1 MADDEAL
8 EREAAGYF
16 VEKYGLPVRLVTAE
30 NGIEAV
36 EKAKAERP
44 DIVLLDIRM
53 PGLDGIGAARE
64 IRTVLPGARI
74 LFLTAFGEFE
84 YAREAVRLRA
94 RDYLLKP
101 VSGDAFS
108 GAVLQAVREIDEE
121 RAGQTAR
128 RGTIRPEA
136 DPGLFELEKRL
147 VRSVLGADAEE
158 AERTGREL
166 VAFLESRG
174 GGAEEVEGKLEETKT
189 VLVRAIADSYD
200 PGPAFFRDAE
210 EEAARGRAAATD
222 NAQVPAAGGVFAVYA
237 RRLGALKANP
247 VSRMMEK
254 ISAYV
259 DANYGKPLTL
269 DEVRGLVGMSRFHF
283 SRLFK
288 RHARKSFSDYLAAR
302 RIEEAKRLL
311 LDPALSLKEICRLVG
326 YASPNYFTT
335 AFKRREGLSPTEY
348 RMLHLGG
355 TARSE
360 RK

>member
-16 VEKYGLPVRLVTAE
+16 VGKYDLPVRLVTAE

-53 PGLDGIGAARE
+53 PGMDGIGAARE
-64 IRTVLPGARI
+64 IRALLPDARI
-74 LFLTAFGEFE
+74 VFLTAFGEFE

-121 RAGQTAR
+121 RAGKATRLGA
-128 RGTIRPEA
+128 IRPED
-136 DPGLFELEKRL
+136 DPRLFELEKRL
-147 VRSVLGADAEE
+147 VRSVLGADEEE

-174 GGAEEVEGKLEETKT
+174 GAGELEGKLEETRA

-210 EEAARGRAAATD
+210 EEAARVRAAAGG
-222 NAQVPAAGGVFAVYA
+222 PAAVPEAGEVFAAYA
-237 RRLGALKANP
+237 RGLGALKANP

-254 ISAYV
+254 VSAYI

-269 DEVRGLVGMSRFHF
+269 DEVRGLVGLSRFHF

-288 RHARKSFSDYLAAR
+288 RHARRSFSDYLAGR

-355 TARSE
+355 TAKSE

>member
-8 EREAAGYF
+8 EREAAEYF
-16 VEKYGLPVRLVTAE
+16 VGEYGLPVRLVTAE

-36 EKAKAERP
+36 EKAKSERP
-44 DIVLLDIRM
+44 DIAFLDIRM

-64 IRTVLPGARI
+64 IRALLPDARI
-74 LFLTAFGEFE
+74 VFLTAFGEFE

-108 GAVLQAVREIDEE
+108 EAVLQAVREIDEE
-121 RAGQTAR
+121 RAGKSSR
-128 RGTIRPEA
+128 RGAIRPED
-136 DPGLFELEKRL
+136 DPALFELEKRL
-147 VRSVLGADAEE
+147 VRSVLRADEDE

-166 VAFLESRG
+166 VSFLETRV
-174 GGAEEVEGKLEETKT
+174 GADVIEGKLEETKA
-189 VLVRAIADSYD
+189 VLVRAISDSYD
-200 PGPAFFRDAE
+200 PGRAFFRDAE
-210 EEAARGRAAATD
+210 EEAAGRPGDASAPARCGIFAA
-222 NAQVPAAGGVFAVYA
+222 YA
-237 RRLGALKANP
+237 RRLGSLKANP

-259 DANYGKPLTL
+259 DENYGKPLTL
-269 DEVRGLVGMSRFHF
+269 DEVRGLVGLSRFHF

-288 RHARKSFSDYLAAR
+288 RHARKSFSDYLAGR

-311 LDPALSLKEICRLVG
+311 LDPALGLKEICRLVG

-335 AFKRREGLSPTEY
+335 AFKRREGLSPTEF
-348 RMLHLGG
+348 RVLHLGG
-355 TARSE
+355 KARSE